1 MDVFLWDEGLVFFV
15 AALNKDE
22 RVSLRKSSTDG
33 LVRIGFKGFEKN

>member
-33 LVRIGFKGFEKN
+33 LVRIGFKGFKKN